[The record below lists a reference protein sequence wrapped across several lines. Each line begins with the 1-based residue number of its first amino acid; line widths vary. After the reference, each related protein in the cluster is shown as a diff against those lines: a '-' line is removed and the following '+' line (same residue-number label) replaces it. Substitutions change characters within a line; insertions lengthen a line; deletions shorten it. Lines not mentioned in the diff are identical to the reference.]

1 MNFNVNDPFFK
12 AIQDQYNIKLIFLP
26 RKNYSDSTTT
36 VITGCELE
44 SGPVK
49 EATQLLINHI
59 SGGTRNTTPITMKM
73 EISDYHHSFVLGQNN
88 VNINMIMKSTNTKI
102 LFPPINKGSV
112 SIKGNIFYC
121 LTGYLIAK
129 MNK

>member
-1 MNFNVNDPFFK
+1 
-12 AIQDQYNIKLIFLP
+12 
-26 RKNYSDSTTT
+26 
-36 VITGCELE
+36 
-44 SGPVK
+44 
-49 EATQLLINHI
+49 
-59 SGGTRNTTPITMKM
+59 MKM

-88 VNINMIMKSTNTKI
+88 VNINMITKSTNTEI
-102 LFPPINKGSV
+102 LFPDAADLNILPINKGSV